1 MPAKKKTELTTDA
14 KEVLNGGGAP
24 DAPAVDDQ
32 PGGQGTEEH
41 DNGKAEVEPLTA
53 EQIELQELRAQLA
66 EIRAA
71 QEAKPA
77 AQIDHRPK
85 PESELTP
92 EQKQIREL
100 QDQLARARGKNIEN
114 AEEVFEENVEGGI
127 LVHFLE
133 DGLTS
138 NGRTFYRGQE
148 VTFGKVAYEETK
160 DRFGQSWLTMSEDE
174 QYARWGTVKFRRG
187 PWPGKRSYEEENL
200 KNVSISETAPIVNL

>member
-41 DNGKAEVEPLTA
+41 DNGKAEAEPLTA
-53 EQIELQELRAQLA
+53 EQIELEELRAQLA
-66 EIRAA
+66 EIREA
-71 QEAKPA
+71 Q
-77 AQIDHRPK
+77 AQAQRAEHIDHRPK

-114 AEEVFEENVEGGI
+114 A
-127 LVHFLE
+127 
-133 DGLTS
+133 
-138 NGRTFYRGQE
+138 
-148 VTFGKVAYEETK
+148 
-160 DRFGQSWLTMSEDE
+160 
-174 QYARWGTVKFRRG
+174 
-187 PWPGKRSYEEENL
+187 
-200 KNVSISETAPIVNL
+200 